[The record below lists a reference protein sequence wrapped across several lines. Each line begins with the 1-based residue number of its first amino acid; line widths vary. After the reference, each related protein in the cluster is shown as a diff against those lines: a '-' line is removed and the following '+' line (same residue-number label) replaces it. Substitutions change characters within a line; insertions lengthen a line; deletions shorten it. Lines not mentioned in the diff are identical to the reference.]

1 MVLSDNN
8 IKISSLD
15 DIQKLKAKDLREIL
29 KFNSKLTGG
38 IRADLVSKVYAL
50 LMWHVLPLS
59 RGENQELL
67 TGVQDLEQNQSDFKY
82 EATMVR
88 IAALGWP
95 SDLRNLPEMNFIQL
109 YSIVSTWKYYQCM
122 LRWTHH
128 EKLKSYQFFWKK
140 LRVKFLKT
148 YIRENVLHS
157 MKKTPY
163 RAVLEFSPTFDV
175 LRTACMYPTG
185 LEIRGKGKCN
195 QIRGVLFA
203 IEDFIRR
210 RFQNNSKP

>member
-29 KFNSKLTGG
+29 KSNSKLSGG

-82 EATMVR
+82 KATMVR

-109 YSIVSTWKYYQCM
+109 YPIVSTWKYYHSM

-163 RAVLEFSPTFDV
+163 RAVLESSPTCDV
-175 LRTACMYPTG
+175 LRTACMYPT
-185 LEIRGKGKCN
+185 
-195 QIRGVLFA
+195 QA
-203 IEDFIRR
+203 
-210 RFQNNSKP
+210 SKSEEKENATKSEECCLLLRIL